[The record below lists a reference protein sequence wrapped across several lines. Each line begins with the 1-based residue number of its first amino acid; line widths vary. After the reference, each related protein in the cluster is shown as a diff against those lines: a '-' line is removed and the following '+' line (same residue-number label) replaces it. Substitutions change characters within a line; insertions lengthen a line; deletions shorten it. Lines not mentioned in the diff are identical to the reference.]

1 MTLLPVLMRELRS
14 AMRGRRAMLAL
25 TAYLAILLI
34 VALSVYAIAVSSQPA
49 DPSQTGESVGQA
61 LFVTLSILQAALVI
75 ILAPAFTANAISQER
90 EQKTFDMLAVT
101 LVEPT
106 SIVVGKL
113 AASLAYLAMCLVAS
127 LPVMSLAFLFGG
139 VEPSALVEVF
149 ALQMLFALAFG
160 ALGLFFSSF
169 VRRTLWS
176 TVFSYVVIFVVVA
189 VFPIVD
195 TAVNALGS
203 PDEFQPLLTYLN
215 PFPLILS
222 ATTPE
227 FADAMREQA
236 FVPFTT
242 VTPIV
247 YAIVAVGLLVAA
259 VHFVG
264 PRKVKKRL

>member
-1 MTLLPVLMRELRS
+1 
-14 AMRGRRAMLAL
+14 MRGRRAMLAL
-25 TAYLAILLI
+25 TAYLAILLV

-101 LVEPT
+101 LVEPA

-149 ALQMLFALAFG
+149 AIEMLFALAFG

-189 VFPIVD
+189 IFPIMD
-195 TAVNALGS
+195 AAVNALGS
-203 PDEFQPLLTYLN
+203 LENSEFQPLLTYLN

-222 ATTPE
+222 AISPE
-227 FADAMREQA
+227 FAQGMREQA

-247 YAIVAVGLLVAA
+247 YVILAAGLLVAA

-264 PRKVKKRL
+264 PRKVKQRL